1 MLICVI
7 LFDPTLKNQI
17 PVRTLA
23 ERVTQICG
31 EQNQANGASQSGSTA
46 DSVLWMPLRG
56 DGCRE
61 LNELNISSASP

>member
-1 MLICVI
+1 
-7 LFDPTLKNQI
+7 
-17 PVRTLA
+17 VRKLA

-46 DSVLWMPLRG
+46 DSVLWMPERG